1 MSDVIDQAQDREQ
14 LDRELA
20 LRAHAQRV
28 AASFQP
34 RHDGISSLCI
44 DCDQAIEEER
54 LKVLAGKTSRCAH
67 CARVRERRERDFRR

>member
-1 MSDVIDQAQDREQ
+1 MSDVIDQAQDREL

-20 LRAHAQRV
+20 LRAHAQRM

-34 RHDGISSLCI
+34 RRDGIDSLCI
-44 DCDQAIEEER
+44 DCEQPIEEDR

-67 CARVRERRERDFRR
+67 CAHVRERRERDFRR